1 MMKKSYI
8 IIVLLIIVLIPFN
21 ANAESI
27 AERRKEITDLK
38 NKYQQQQN
46 KKNDAKNKVKT
57 DEQSI
62 KNKEDEINVNQQKL
76 TAAEDESAQ
85 LTIDIENGKKEL
97 EKLLSA
103 YQIAS
108 GDNLYLEYIFAASS
122 YEDLVYRYALM
133 EQVMSYMNGKIDTY
147 KDKIAKND
155 ELIQYISDR
164 RIQLNNQIASLNDE
178 ILSLYEDITKY
189 DKYAN
194 DIKGDIA
201 DAEGFLNYMI
211 NMGCKETEELSACQA
226 RVNSTNNLGWVKPLV
241 KGKITSYF
249 GYRISPITGK
259 SEGHSGT
266 DIGGNAE
273 GTSVYPVASGTVCKI
288 IRKASCGGNQVY
300 VCSYVNGKKYT
311 ACYMHLLSIN
321 TSLYQTVYTNTVI
334 GTVGGGKGT
343 NSWDG
348 CSTGAHLHLG
358 LGTGWYGSDYTTYT
372 QWKSHLID
380 ARTTIGLPK
389 MGVWWYSR
397 Y

>member
-1 MMKKSYI
+1 MKKNI
-8 IIVLLIIVLIPFN
+8 FIVLILFIILIPFN
-21 ANAESI
+21 ANAETI
-27 AERRKEITDLK
+27 AQKRQEIANLEK
-38 NKYQQQQN
+38 QYQEQQN
-46 KKNDAKNKVKT
+46 KKNTARNNIKT

-62 KNKEDEINVNQQKL
+62 KNKENEINVNQQKL
-76 TAAEDESAQ
+76 TAAEEESAQ
-85 LTIDIENGKKEL
+85 LTVDIANGKSEL
-97 EKLLSA
+97 ENLMSA

-108 GDNLYLEYIFAASS
+108 GDNVYLEYIFAASS
-122 YEDLVYRYALM
+122 YEDLVYRYAIM
-133 EQVMSYMNGKIDTY
+133 EQLMSYMNEKIDSY
-147 KDKIAKND
+147 KDKIKKND

-164 RIQLNNQIASLNDE
+164 RIELNNQINSLNDE
-178 ILSLYEDITKY
+178 IDSLYDDISKY

-194 DIKGDIA
+194 DIKSDIQ
-201 DAEGFLNYMI
+201 DAKSFLNFMI
-211 NMGCKETEELSACQA
+211 NMGCKETEELNACQA
-226 RVNSTNNLGWVKPLV
+226 RVNSTNNAGWVKPLV

-266 DIGGNAE
+266 DIGGNSE
-273 GTSVYPVASGTVCKI
+273 GTNVYPVASGTVCKI
-288 IRKASCGGNQVY
+288 IKKASCGGNQVY

-311 ACYMHLLSIN
+311 ACYMHLLTIN
-321 TSLYQTVYTNTVI
+321 TTLYATVYTNTVI
-334 GTVGGGKGT
+334 GTVGGGSRTK
-343 NSWDG
+343 SWET

>member
-1 MMKKSYI
+1 MKKNI
-8 IIVLLIIVLIPFN
+8 FIVLILFIILIPFN
-21 ANAESI
+21 ANAETI
-27 AERRKEITDLK
+27 AQKRQEIANLEK
-38 NKYQQQQN
+38 QYQEQQN
-46 KKNDAKNKVKT
+46 KKNTARNNIKT

-62 KNKEDEINVNQQKL
+62 KNKENEINVNQQKL
-76 TAAEDESAQ
+76 TSAEEESAQ
-85 LTIDIENGKKEL
+85 LTVDIANGKSEL
-97 EKLLSA
+97 ENLMSA

-108 GDNLYLEYIFAASS
+108 GDNVYLEYIFAASS
-122 YEDLVYRYALM
+122 YEDLVYRYAIM
-133 EQVMSYMNGKIDTY
+133 EQLMSYMNEKIDSY
-147 KDKIAKND
+147 KDKIKKND

-164 RIQLNNQIASLNDE
+164 RIELNNQINSLNDE
-178 ILSLYEDITKY
+178 IDSLYDDISKY

-194 DIKGDIA
+194 DIKSDIQ
-201 DAEGFLNYMI
+201 DAKSFLNFMI
-211 NMGCKETEELSACQA
+211 NMGCKETEELNACQA
-226 RVNSTNNLGWVKPLV
+226 RVNSTNNAGWVKPLV

-273 GTSVYPVASGTVCKI
+273 GTNVYPVASGTVCKI
-288 IRKASCGGNQVY
+288 IKKASCGGNQVY

-311 ACYMHLLSIN
+311 ACYMHLLTIN
-321 TSLYQTVYTNTVI
+321 TTLYATVYTNTVI
-334 GTVGGGKGT
+334 GTVGGGSGT
-343 NSWDG
+343 KSWET

-372 QWKSHLID
+372 HWKSHLID

>member
-1 MMKKSYI
+1 MKKRI
-8 IIVLLIIVLIPFN
+8 LLILLLFIMFSPIIG
-21 ANAESI
+21 NAETI
-27 AERRKEITDLK
+27 AQKKKEIADLK
-38 NKYQQQQN
+38 AKYQQQQD
-46 KKNDAKNKVKT
+46 KKNQAKNQVKT

-62 KNKEDEINVNQQKL
+62 KNKENEINVNQQKL
-76 TAAEDESAQ
+76 TEAENESAQ
-85 LTIDIENGKKEL
+85 LTIDIEDGKKEL

-103 YQIAS
+103 YQLAS
-108 GDNLYLEYIFAASS
+108 GDNVYLEYIFAATS

-147 KDKIAKND
+147 KDKIKKND

-178 ILSLYEDITKY
+178 ILSLYDDMAKY
-189 DKYAN
+189 DKYAT
-194 DIKGDIA
+194 DIKDDIK
-201 DAEGFLNYMI
+201 DAESFLNFMV
-211 NMGCKETEELSACQA
+211 NMGCKETEELNACQA
-226 RVNSTNNLGWVKPLV
+226 RVNSTNNAGWTKPLV
-241 KGKITSYF
+241 KGKVTSYF

-273 GTSVYPVASGTVCKI
+273 GTNVYAIASGTVCKI
-288 IRKASCGGNQVY
+288 VRKSSCGGNQVY

-321 TSLYQTVYTNTVI
+321 VSLYQTVYTNTAV

-343 NSWDG
+343 KAWET

>member
-1 MMKKSYI
+1 MKKRI
-8 IIVLLIIVLIPFN
+8 IILFILFIILIPLN
-21 ANAESI
+21 ADAETI
-27 AERRKEITDLK
+27 AQKRKEISDLK
-38 NKYQQQQN
+38 SKYQAQQD
-46 KKNDAKNKVKT
+46 KKAQAKNQVKT

-62 KNKEDEINVNQQKL
+62 KNKENEINVNQQKL
-76 TAAEDESAQ
+76 TEAENESAQ
-85 LTIDIENGKKEL
+85 LTIDIAEGKKEL

-103 YQIAS
+103 YQAAS
-108 GDNLYLEYIFAASS
+108 GDNVYLEYIFAATS

-133 EQVMSYMNGKIDTY
+133 EQVMTYMNEKIDTY
-147 KDKIAKND
+147 KDKIQKND
-155 ELIQYISDR
+155 ELIQYISER
-164 RIQLNNQIASLNDE
+164 RVQLNNQIANLNDE
-178 ILSLYEDITKY
+178 ILSLYDDITKY

-194 DIKGDIA
+194 DIKDDIK
-201 DAEGFLNYMI
+201 DAESFLNYMV

-226 RVNSTNNLGWVKPLV
+226 RVNSTNNIGWTKPLV
-241 KGKITSYF
+241 KGKVTSYF

-273 GTSVYPVASGTVCKI
+273 GTPVYAIASGTVCKI

-311 ACYMHLLSIN
+311 ACYMHLLNIN
-321 TSLYQTVYTNTVI
+321 VSLYQTVYTNTVV

-343 NSWDG
+343 KAWET

-380 ARTTIGLPK
+380 ARPTIGLPK

>member
-1 MMKKSYI
+1 MKKNI
-8 IIVLLIIVLIPFN
+8 FIVLILFIILIPFN
-21 ANAESI
+21 ANAETI
-27 AERRKEITDLK
+27 AQKRQEIANLEK
-38 NKYQQQQN
+38 QYQEQQN
-46 KKNDAKNKVKT
+46 KKNTARNNIKT

-62 KNKEDEINVNQQKL
+62 KNKENEINVNQQKL
-76 TAAEDESAQ
+76 TSAEEESAQ
-85 LTIDIENGKKEL
+85 LTVDIANGKSEL
-97 EKLLSA
+97 ENLMSA

-122 YEDLVYRYALM
+122 YEDLVYRYAIM
-133 EQVMSYMNGKIDTY
+133 EQLMSYMNEKIDSY
-147 KDKIAKND
+147 KDKIKKND

-164 RIQLNNQIASLNDE
+164 RIELNNQINSLNDE
-178 ILSLYEDITKY
+178 IDSLYDDISKY

-194 DIKGDIA
+194 DIKSDIQ
-201 DAEGFLNYMI
+201 DAKSFLNFMI
-211 NMGCKETEELSACQA
+211 NMGCKETEELNACQA
-226 RVNSTNNLGWVKPLV
+226 RVNSTNNAGWVKPLV

-266 DIGGNAE
+266 DIGGNSE
-273 GTSVYPVASGTVCKI
+273 GTNVYPVASGTVCKI
-288 IRKASCGGNQVY
+288 IKKASCGGNQVY

-311 ACYMHLLSIN
+311 ACYMHLLTIN
-321 TSLYQTVYTNTVI
+321 TTLYATVYTNTVI
-334 GTVGGGKGT
+334 GTVGGGSGT
-343 NSWDG
+343 KSWET

-372 QWKSHLID
+372 HWKSHLID